1 MSLRTTAP
9 AFGVHDLGETD
20 NTQVFRVGLKAM
32 VHGSRGYPV
41 ATPVSIMAGVV
52 NGITMV
58 FSAVAIGWATD
69 HLILPVF
76 DGRSLPAS
84 EWILAIAFV
93 ASVSL
98 LRVATIIV
106 RSYAAAVVQFGNQA
120 STRRDL
126 VRQYVRLGVPWH
138 RKHSTG
144 RLLSNAVS
152 DVDALWQPMQF
163 FAFSLGSASMLV
175 FALINI
181 AWSDLYLALAA
192 LALMGFVVLANVLFQ
207 RVGAPRARSAQRAR
221 ADLSSIAHEG
231 VQGEQ
236 VIRTL
241 GIAKAESERFRKSS
255 ATLRRSNIR
264 MADVNAVFDPVIELL
279 PTATVLVVLLIGA
292 AEVESG
298 SLTVGVLVEVIYLF
312 LTMALPLSLIGR
324 FLGLL
329 PLGVVGHNRVT
340 SVLDAE
346 EYPVT
351 GDRRLESSGPIP
363 VRLTEGTF
371 SYGSSNASF
380 YRSEGGPGALGPLDL
395 EFAAGHV
402 VAVVGATGSGKTT
415 LLRIVSRLAELD
427 EGTVEYDRTDVSAL
441 HESETVSRVAVA
453 QQNAFL
459 FDSTVRDNVTM
470 GRDLD
475 DSQVWWALRLVAA
488 EDFVSQNPLGLDARV
503 GKNGRSLSGGQRQRI
518 ALARALVS
526 KPSLAVLD
534 DATSALDPSVEAAVL
549 ENIRRELLSGDR
561 TSTVVMSASRKTTV
575 ALADR
580 VVLLDRGRVAAVG
593 THDSLSREN
602 ARYRSI
608 VDAYVDPL

>member
-9 AFGVHDLGETD
+9 PIGGHDLGEHDLGDTE
-20 NTQVFRVGLKAM
+20 NAQVFRVGLKAM
-32 VHGSRGYPV
+32 IRGSKGYPV
-41 ATPVSIMAGVV
+41 ATPVSILAGVV
-52 NGITMV
+52 NGATMV
-58 FSAVAIGWATD
+58 LSAVAIGWATD

-76 DGRSLPAS
+76 DGRSVPAS

-93 ASVSL
+93 SVVSL

-106 RSYAAAVVQFGNQA
+106 RAYAAAVVQFGNQA
-120 STRRDL
+120 STRRGL

-163 FAFSLGSASMLV
+163 FAFSLGSASMLI
-175 FALINI
+175 FALFNI
-181 AWSDLYLALAA
+181 ARSDLYLALAA
-192 LALMGFVVLANVLFQ
+192 LVLMGFVVVANILFQ
-207 RVGAPRARSAQRAR
+207 RVGAPRARAAQRAR

-241 GIAKAESERFRKSS
+241 GIARAESARFTQSS
-255 ATLRRSNIR
+255 SVLRRSNIR
-264 MADVNAVFDPVIELL
+264 MANVNAVFDPVIELA
-279 PTATVLVVLLIGA
+279 PTATVLGVLLIGA
-292 AEVESG
+292 TRVESG
-298 SLTVGVLVEVIYLF
+298 ALTVGVLVEVIYLF

-340 SVLDAE
+340 SVLDAR
-346 EYPVT
+346 EYPST
-351 GDRRLESSGPIP
+351 GQRRLESVGPIP
-363 VRLTEGTF
+363 VRLTDGRF
-371 SYGSSNASF
+371 SYGD
-380 YRSEGGPGALGPLDL
+380 GGGQAALGPLDL
-395 EFAAGHV
+395 TFSAGHV
-402 VAVVGATGSGKTT
+402 IAVVGATGSGKTT
-415 LLRIVSRLAELD
+415 LLRVVSRLAELD
-427 EGTVEYDRTDVSAL
+427 EGTVEYDGTAVSAL

-453 QQNAFL
+453 QQTAFL
-459 FDSTVRDNVTM
+459 FDSTIRDNVTM

-475 DSQVWWALRLVAA
+475 DSEVWWALRLCAA
-488 EDFVSQNPLGLDARV
+488 EDFVAENPLGLDATV
-503 GKNGRSLSGGQRQRI
+503 GKNGKSLSGGQRQRI

-549 ENIRRELLSGDR
+549 ENIRRELLTSDR

-580 VVLLDRGRVAAVG
+580 VVLLEKGSIAAVG
-593 THDSLSREN
+593 THESLSSEN
-602 ARYRSI
+602 ERYRAI